1 LQPPQKWT
9 DSLAQPKHCK
19 RDIFGTWNDRSL
31 YKADSL
37 KTAAREL
44 EKYKIDLVGVKEVS
58 KQSAKKTD
66 MDSI

>member
-1 LQPPQKWT
+1 
-9 DSLAQPKHCK
+9 
-19 RDIFGTWNDRSL
+19 
-31 YKADSL
+31 L

-44 EKYKIDLVGVKEVS
+44 EKYKIDLVGVKKVS